1 MKKKMNLIILIAVI
15 AVMFVIIPQAGSTY
29 LLNIITLMC
38 LYLAM
43 SQMWNLLGG
52 YAACCLSVCRL
63 LLESAVI
70 H

>member
-43 SQMWNLLGG
+43 SRCGTCLAVMP
-52 YAACCLSVCRL
+52 ACCLSVCRL

>member
-38 LYLAM
+38 LYMAMRCGTCLAVM
-43 SQMWNLLGG
+43 P
-52 YAACCLSVCRL
+52 ACYLSVCRL

>member
-38 LYLAM
+38 LYMAM

-52 YAACCLSVCRL
+52 YAGMFLLVCRL